1 MTSSRRTPDLG
12 EDERAALRRLVL
24 APKFE
29 MIPLKGAA
37 ERCQAL
43 PPGSTVTVT
52 ASPGQGIEAT
62 LDLAAALAA
71 AGHAVIPHLS
81 AHMIHDQ
88 AHLGDVLTRCRAE
101 GFTRAF
107 VVGGDAKDTGTF
119 HDGIALLRAIVEAG
133 SPFDEIGIPSY
144 PQGHVDISDA
154 TLLEALLAKQ
164 PMASYAATQMC
175 FNPNAIID
183 WIARIRA
190 AGVTLPIHLGIP
202 GVAELTKLLT
212 ISAKIGVADS
222 ARYLKKN
229 RKMIGKLLSPGSFG
243 PDALLEGVAPTLT
256 DPIAGIEAL
265 HVFTFNQVEATLEWQ
280 QRMLESL
287 EG

>member
-1 MTSSRRTPDLG
+1 
-12 EDERAALRRLVL
+12 
-24 APKFE
+24 